1 MELELNKIYNE
12 DYLEGMKKIPDNSID
27 LIVTDPP
34 YLINY
39 KTNWRKN
46 KEHRFGKVILNDNNE
61 QLIINYIE
69 ECYRILKNNS
79 AMYMFCSSEKVD
91 FFKQQLE
98 KKFKIKNMIIWVKNN
113 HTAGDLK
120 GSFGRKYEILF
131 LVVKGKKHFNGRRLT
146 DVWEFD
152 RVSGKKQLH
161 QNEKPLDLIKQCI
174 MKHSNKGD
182 VVLDGFIGSDI
193 TAIACMSTNRNYIGF
208 ELDEEYYNLASER
221 IEKHKEILNNENDN
235 TGTTR

>member
-12 DYLEGMKKIPDNSID
+12 DCLEGMKKIPDNSID

-34 YLINY
+34 
-39 KTNWRKN
+39 
-46 KEHRFGKVILNDNNE
+46 
-61 QLIINYIE
+61 
-69 ECYRILKNNS
+69 
-79 AMYMFCSSEKVD
+79 
-91 FFKQQLE
+91 
-98 KKFKIKNMIIWVKNN
+98 
-113 HTAGDLK
+113 
-120 GSFGRKYEILF
+120 
-131 LVVKGKKHFNGRRLT
+131 
-146 DVWEFD
+146 
-152 RVSGKKQLH
+152 LH

-182 VVLDGFIGSDI
+182 VVLDGFIGSGT
-193 TAIACMSTNRNYIGF
+193 TAIACMSINRNYIGF